1 MKKKNVK
8 RVVAIGL
15 FAAIMTGIISG
26 CSNGGDTSGEKTSD
40 SSAGSLVFV
49 DWGGTNTDARI
60 EAIVEPFKKE
70 TGIDVTVV
78 TPSDYAKLIS
88 MVENNTTEWDV
99 MNCDAYW
106 GVYAGNKGYLEP
118 MDYDVITTKI
128 DEKVQLKY
136 VMGAEIYTSVIAWNT
151 DKYDASK
158 APQTW
163 ADFFDT
169 EKYPGKRAVWKYPV
183 TVLEAAL
190 LADGVPMDKL
200 YPLDLDRAFAK
211 LDTIKD
217 SIVWWTKG
225 AEPSQMLSNGEADYA
240 LAWSGRIATAQQE
253 GSPVDMTYNGGI
265 MISAGWVVP
274 KNAPNYENAM
284 KFIEYASEANQQYEF
299 SKRIP
304 YGSTNPDAVALM
316 DDDLKTELGQSDE
329 QLANE
334 IYLDNNYWAENLSEV
349 EERFNA
355 WLLS

>member
-8 RVVAIGL
+8 RVMAMGL
-15 FAAIMTGIISG
+15 FAAMMSGIISG
-26 CSNGGDTSGEKTSD
+26 CTTGGDTSGD
-40 SSAGSLVFV
+40 SSATSAGNLVFV

-60 EAIVEPFKKE
+60 EAIVEPFEKE
-70 TGIDVTVV
+70 TGIKVTVV

-128 DEKVQLKY
+128 DEEVQLEY
-136 VMGAEIYTSVIAWNT
+136 VMGAEIYTSVISWNT
-151 DKYDASK
+151 EKYNEST

-169 EKYPGKRAVWKYPV
+169 KKYPGKRAVWQYPV

-190 LADGVPMDKL
+190 LADGVPMDQL

-240 LAWSGRIATAQQE
+240 LAWSGRIATAQKE

-304 YGSTNPDAVALM
+304 YGSTNPEAVALM
-316 DDDLKTELGQSDE
+316 SDELKTELGQSDE

-334 IYLDNNYWAENLSEV
+334 IYLDNTYWAEHLSEV